1 MPLITSDLEFSD
13 DYPTIEPSLRLD
25 FANARALDPR
35 ITFTRASTATYV
47 GANGLIKTAGEDEA
61 RFDHDPDTLESL
73 GLLIEE
79 SRANIYKYSNLMN
92 PTNGSTP
99 SNFTANAGTAPD
111 GTNTAFKLV
120 QKPSSDGVVLQG
132 QSFSIGAKD
141 GPLAVFSVFA
151 KAGEDRYLY
160 ITPYLSVSLTPP
172 VFDLQTGTISN
183 SVNHAAVMRPLA
195 NGWYRCSLR
204 VRRGGF
210 ASMRWGI
217 SNVANAPFA
226 NNGVQFEGDGTSGLL
241 VWGAQYEMQTINAQ
255 NQDAPLTI
263 KASSVIPTSGSTA
276 TRAADVCKI
285 EGDNFSSWY
294 NQSEGTV
301 FAKSSYFGLS
311 TGSTNRIYDINNGG
325 IINRHHL
332 ILREANDDLR
342 VQTRANNVDGFSKSF
357 SRPAENQLFSNALG
371 YKIND
376 CASSLDG
383 GNTVNDSSV
392 QIPTVDR
399 MFIGSRD
406 SSTNFLNGHISRITY
421 YPRRLSNAE
430 LETLTQ

>member
-1 MPLITSDLEFSD
+1 MATE
-13 DYPTIEPSLRLD
+13 YGGNTYNKYGQPSLDLVFTGPKKSLKNRVG
-25 FANARALDPR
+25 NQQVE
-35 ITFTRASTATYV
+35 FTRDTIGTYIDE
-47 GANGLIKTAGEDEA
+47 NGIIKTAVADEA
-61 RFDHDPDTLESL
+61 RFEKE

-183 SVNHAAVMRPLA
+183 PDNHAAVMRPLA

-217 SNVANAPFA
+217 SNVADAPFA

-241 VWGAQYEMQTINAQ
+241 VWGAQYELQTPNAV
-255 NQDAPLTI
+255 NGDSPITI
-263 KASSVIPTSGSTA
+263 EASSVIPTTGSA
-276 TRAADVCKI
+276 ITRAADVCTI
-285 EGDNFSSWY
+285 TGDNFSSWY

-301 FAKSSYFGLS
+301 VTKITDNGEPARVIFHLGR
-311 TGSTNRIYDINNGG
+311 GQGNGDNRIITTTGANYGAYVETAATQVNMPGG
-325 IINRHHL
+325 WYTKGVETVGAFAFKQDNFALATDGVIRGTDNSGDLPTCDRLYLFMNR
-332 ILREANDDLR
+332 
-342 VQTRANNVDGFSKSF
+342 
-357 SRPAENQLFSNALG
+357 NASDT
-371 YKIND
+371 I
-376 CASSLDG
+376 
-383 GNTVNDSSV
+383 T
-392 QIPTVDR
+392 
-399 MFIGSRD
+399 
-406 SSTNFLNGHISRITY
+406 GHISRITY

-430 LETLTQ
+430 LQTITL

>member
-1 MPLITSDLEFSD
+1 MPLFTPELEFSD
-13 DYPTIEPSLRLD
+13 DYPTIEPSLKLD

-47 GANGLIKTAGEDEA
+47 GRDGLIKTAGNDEA
-61 RFDHDPDTLESL
+61 RFDHDPTTGESL

-92 PTNGSTP
+92 PSSGSTP

-120 QKPSSDGVVLQG
+120 QKPSSDGVALQG
-132 QSFSIGAKD
+132 QNFSIGAKD

-183 SVNHAAVMRPLA
+183 PDNHAAVMSPLA
-195 NGWYRCSLR
+195 DGWYRCSVR

-217 SNVANAPFA
+217 SNVADAPIS
-226 NNGVQFEGDGTSGLL
+226 NNGILFEGDGSSGLL
-241 VWGAQYEMQTINAQ
+241 VWGAQYEMQTPNAV
-255 NQDAPLTI
+255 NGDSPIEI
-263 KASSVIPTSGSTA
+263 KASSVIPTSGSTV
-276 TRAADVCKI
+276 TRAADVCTI
-285 EGDNFSSWY
+285 TGDNFSSWY

-311 TGSTNRIYDINNGG
+311 TGSLDIIYEINDGG
-325 IINRHHL
+325 TANRHHL
-332 ILREANDDLR
+332 MLREADDDLR
-342 VQTRANNVDGFSKSF
+342 IQTRSGSVNGLQQLF

-383 GNTVNDSSV
+383 SNPVNDNSV

-399 MFIGSRD
+399 MFIGSRLGTD
-406 SSTNFLNGHISRITY
+406 FLNGHIARLTY
-421 YPRRLSNAE
+421 YPKRLTNAQ
-430 LETLTQ
+430 LQTLTQ